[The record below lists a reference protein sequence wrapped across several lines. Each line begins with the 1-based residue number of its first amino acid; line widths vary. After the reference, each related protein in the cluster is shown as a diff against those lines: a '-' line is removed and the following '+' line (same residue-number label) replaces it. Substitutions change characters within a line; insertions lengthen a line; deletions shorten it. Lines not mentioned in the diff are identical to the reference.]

1 MISDSVMLNYQTE
14 KIPVLAAENQDIV
27 PHNYYTVSQRTPQT
41 LTRPYPGPPRRCGIV
56 LSLKFSWRRNYKA
69 ELQGVDC
76 SGVQFLAL
84 PMITT
89 MSNKDSS
96 ARMTG
101 TFINFHSQFIFGCY
115 SGEKRLVSTLRLV
128 HHSHHEVSHSRRA
141 GPSQPGPARPC
152 QGLKVDMRIA
162 LRRRGG
168 PSVLASSIN
177 IVHALF
183 VYFLLIVAIICTIY
197 RSTNFIYYWEI
208 CIFAPIIAKYF

>member
-1 MISDSVMLNYQTE
+1 M
-14 KIPVLAAENQDIV
+14 
-27 PHNYYTVSQRTPQT
+27 
-41 LTRPYPGPPRRCGIV
+41 
-56 LSLKFSWRRNYKA
+56 
-69 ELQGVDC
+69 
-76 SGVQFLAL
+76 QFLAL

-101 TFINFHSQFIFGCY
+101 TFIIFILNLFLVVIR
-115 SGEKRLVSTLRLV
+115 EKRDLSQPSDSYIILIMNSL
-128 HHSHHEVSHSRRA
+128 RA

-162 LRRRGG
+162 LRRRGE

-208 CIFAPIIAKYF
+208 CIFAPIIAKYLLEW

>member
-1 MISDSVMLNYQTE
+1 M
-14 KIPVLAAENQDIV
+14 
-27 PHNYYTVSQRTPQT
+27 
-41 LTRPYPGPPRRCGIV
+41 
-56 LSLKFSWRRNYKA
+56 
-69 ELQGVDC
+69 
-76 SGVQFLAL
+76 QFLAL

-101 TFINFHSQFIFGCY
+101 TFIIFILNLFLVVIR
-115 SGEKRLVSTLRLV
+115 EKRDL
-128 HHSHHEVSHSRRA
+128 
-141 GPSQPGPARPC
+141 SQPSDSIILIMNSQSRTRSPAWPCAAC

-208 CIFAPIIAKYF
+208 CIFAPIIAKYLLEW

>member
-1 MISDSVMLNYQTE
+1 M
-14 KIPVLAAENQDIV
+14 
-27 PHNYYTVSQRTPQT
+27 
-41 LTRPYPGPPRRCGIV
+41 
-56 LSLKFSWRRNYKA
+56 
-69 ELQGVDC
+69 
-76 SGVQFLAL
+76 QFLAL

-89 MSNKDSS
+89 MPNKDSS

-101 TFINFHSQFIFGCY
+101 TFIIFILNLFLVVIR
-115 SGEKRLVSTLRLV
+115 EKRDLSQPSDSYIILIMNSQSRTR
-128 HHSHHEVSHSRRA
+128 SRRA

-208 CIFAPIIAKYF
+208 CIFAPIIAKYLLEW

>member
-1 MISDSVMLNYQTE
+1 M
-14 KIPVLAAENQDIV
+14 
-27 PHNYYTVSQRTPQT
+27 
-41 LTRPYPGPPRRCGIV
+41 
-56 LSLKFSWRRNYKA
+56 
-69 ELQGVDC
+69 
-76 SGVQFLAL
+76 QFLAL

-101 TFINFHSQFIFGCY
+101 TFIIFILNLFLVNPQTRTSIMNSQ
-115 SGEKRLVSTLRLV
+115 SRTR
-128 HHSHHEVSHSRRA
+128 SRRA
-141 GPSQPGPARPC
+141 GPSQPGPERPC

-168 PSVLASSIN
+168 PSVLASTFSSIN

-208 CIFAPIIAKYF
+208 CIFAPKSQSIC

>member
-1 MISDSVMLNYQTE
+1 
-14 KIPVLAAENQDIV
+14 
-27 PHNYYTVSQRTPQT
+27 
-41 LTRPYPGPPRRCGIV
+41 
-56 LSLKFSWRRNYKA
+56 
-69 ELQGVDC
+69 
-76 SGVQFLAL
+76 
-84 PMITT
+84 MITT

-101 TFINFHSQFIFGCY
+101 TFIIFILNLFLVVIR
-115 SGEKRLVSTLRLV
+115 EKRDL
-128 HHSHHEVSHSRRA
+128 
-141 GPSQPGPARPC
+141 SQPSDSYIILIMNSQSRTLAAPAPASLALRGPC

-208 CIFAPIIAKYF
+208 CIFAPIIAKYLFRMVILFYPATSARVHFTKCDHCATAASFRRWLAPVVGAFLTVAYRRWSTSWDRFS

>member
-1 MISDSVMLNYQTE
+1 M
-14 KIPVLAAENQDIV
+14 
-27 PHNYYTVSQRTPQT
+27 PHNYYTVSQRVPSNLDTAV
-41 LTRPYPGPPRRCGIV
+41 PGAAPARRCGIV
-56 LSLKFSWRRNYKA
+56 LSLKFSWRRIFFFYKA

-101 TFINFHSQFIFGCY
+101 TFIIFILNLFLVVIR
-115 SGEKRLVSTLRLV
+115 EKRDLSQPSDSYIILIMNSQSRTR
-128 HHSHHEVSHSRRA
+128 SRRA

-162 LRRRGG
+162 LRRRGAADHQCWLV
-168 PSVLASSIN
+168 VLTLYMPCS
-177 IVHALF
+177 
-183 VYFLLIVAIICTIY
+183 
-197 RSTNFIYYWEI
+197 
-208 CIFAPIIAKYF
+208 CIFC

>member
-1 MISDSVMLNYQTE
+1 M
-14 KIPVLAAENQDIV
+14 
-27 PHNYYTVSQRTPQT
+27 
-41 LTRPYPGPPRRCGIV
+41 
-56 LSLKFSWRRNYKA
+56 
-69 ELQGVDC
+69 
-76 SGVQFLAL
+76 QFLAL

-101 TFINFHSQFIFGCY
+101 TFIIFILNLFLVVIR
-115 SGEKRLVSTLRLV
+115 EKRDLSQPSDSY
-128 HHSHHEVSHSRRA
+128 HHSHHELAVSHSRRT

-208 CIFAPIIAKYF
+208 CIFAPIIAKYLLEW

>member
-1 MISDSVMLNYQTE
+1 MFRGAIPGFADDHDDVEQRLISKNDWYVY
-14 KIPVLAAENQDIV
+14 
-27 PHNYYTVSQRTPQT
+27 
-41 LTRPYPGPPRRCGIV
+41 
-56 LSLKFSWRRNYKA
+56 
-69 ELQGVDC
+69 
-76 SGVQFLAL
+76 
-84 PMITT
+84 
-89 MSNKDSS
+89 
-96 ARMTG
+96 
-101 TFINFHSQFIFGCY
+101 NFHSQFIFGCY

-128 HHSHHEVSHSRRA
+128 HHSHHELAVSHSRRA

-197 RSTNFIYYWEI
+197 RSTNFILLGNLYI
-208 CIFAPIIAKYF
+208 CPHNRKVFVRMVILFYPATSARVHFTKCDHCATAASFRRWLAPVVGAFLTVAYRWSSWDRFS

>member
-1 MISDSVMLNYQTE
+1 MFRGAIPGFADDHDDVEQRLISKNDWYVYNL
-14 KIPVLAAENQDIV
+14 
-27 PHNYYTVSQRTPQT
+27 
-41 LTRPYPGPPRRCGIV
+41 
-56 LSLKFSWRRNYKA
+56 
-69 ELQGVDC
+69 
-76 SGVQFLAL
+76 
-84 PMITT
+84 
-89 MSNKDSS
+89 
-96 ARMTG
+96 
-101 TFINFHSQFIFGCY
+101 HSQFIFGCY

-128 HHSHHEVSHSRRA
+128 HHSHHELAVSHSRRA

-208 CIFAPIIAKYF
+208 CIFAPIIAKYLLEW

>member
-1 MISDSVMLNYQTE
+1 
-14 KIPVLAAENQDIV
+14 
-27 PHNYYTVSQRTPQT
+27 
-41 LTRPYPGPPRRCGIV
+41 
-56 LSLKFSWRRNYKA
+56 
-69 ELQGVDC
+69 
-76 SGVQFLAL
+76 
-84 PMITT
+84 MITT
-89 MSNKDSS
+89 MLNKDSS

-101 TFINFHSQFIFGCY
+101 TFIIFILNLFLVVI

-128 HHSHHEVSHSRRA
+128 HHSHHELAVSHSRSA

-208 CIFAPIIAKYF
+208 CIFAPIIAKYLLEW

>member
-1 MISDSVMLNYQTE
+1 
-14 KIPVLAAENQDIV
+14 
-27 PHNYYTVSQRTPQT
+27 
-41 LTRPYPGPPRRCGIV
+41 
-56 LSLKFSWRRNYKA
+56 
-69 ELQGVDC
+69 
-76 SGVQFLAL
+76 
-84 PMITT
+84 
-89 MSNKDSS
+89 
-96 ARMTG
+96 MTG
-101 TFINFHSQFIFGCY
+101 TFIIFILNLFLVVIR
-115 SGEKRLVSTLRLV
+115 EKRDLSQPSDSYIILIMN
-128 HHSHHEVSHSRRA
+128 SQSRTRSRHA

-208 CIFAPIIAKYF
+208 CIFDPIYNRKVFVRMVILFYPATSARVHFTKCDHCATAASFRRWLAPVVGAFLTVAYRWSSWDRFSWPS

>member
-1 MISDSVMLNYQTE
+1 M
-14 KIPVLAAENQDIV
+14 
-27 PHNYYTVSQRTPQT
+27 
-41 LTRPYPGPPRRCGIV
+41 
-56 LSLKFSWRRNYKA
+56 
-69 ELQGVDC
+69 
-76 SGVQFLAL
+76 QFLAL

-101 TFINFHSQFIFGCY
+101 TFIIFILNLFLVVIR
-115 SGEKRLVSTLRLV
+115 EKRDLSQPSLRLV
-128 HHSHHEVSHSRRA
+128 HHSHHELAVSHSIAPRR
-141 GPSQPGPARPC
+141 PHSQPGPARPC

-208 CIFAPIIAKYF
+208 CIFAPIIAKYLLEW